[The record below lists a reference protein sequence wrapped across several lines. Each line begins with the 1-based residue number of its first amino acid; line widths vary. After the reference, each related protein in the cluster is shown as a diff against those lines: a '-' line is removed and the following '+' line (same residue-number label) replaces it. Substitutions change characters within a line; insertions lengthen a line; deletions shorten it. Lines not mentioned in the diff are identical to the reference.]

1 MATDISPFET
11 EMNRGFLQVLV
22 LVLLEKD
29 TYGYAMVK
37 QLEEKA
43 YTLEENTLYPLL
55 RRLEKKGLIK
65 GNWDISEDRPRKFYV
80 ITKEGREVRSRLL
93 EIWQRQNEILNRLI
107 KENRNVQK
115 A

>member
-29 TYGYAMVK
+29 SYGYAMVK
-37 QLEEKA
+37 RLEEKGYA
-43 YTLEENTLYPLL
+43 LEENTLYPLL
-55 RRLEKKGLIK
+55 RRLQKKGLIK
-65 GNWDISEDRPRKFYV
+65 GKWDISDGRPRKFYV
-80 ITKEGREVRSRLL
+80 ISKEGREVRSRLL
-93 EIWQRQNEILNRLI
+93 DIWQLQNEILNRLI